1 MYTIRLAVLVLMCG
15 APAVAA
21 QSAGCKRA
29 PSAMTADSTQSM
41 SAEGRL
47 IGANPLAALPR
58 PESTTST
65 VRLSFIVVS
74 SGRVAPWT
82 VRVTG
87 TEDRS
92 WIVQARGM
100 LARTRFKPLTR
111 SHCGPPQW
119 LYLTYAPR
127 S

>member
-1 MYTIRLAVLVLMCG
+1 MYTIRLAVLVLLCG
-15 APAVAA
+15 VPVLAA
-21 QSAGCKRA
+21 QSAGCKRT
-29 PSAMTADSTQSM
+29 PDSITADSTKSIP
-41 SAEGRL
+41 AEGRL
-47 IGANPLAALPR
+47 IGANPLSALPR
-58 PESTTST
+58 PASMTST

-87 TEDRS
+87 TLDPD
-92 WIVQARGM
+92 WITRARGM
-100 LARTRFKPLTR
+100 LARTRFKPMTR
-111 SHCGPPQW
+111 GHCGAPQW